1 MSAIF
6 SGSMG
11 DDAPTL
17 GSVHFATAVALQS
30 EDVPKRVKFF
40 FCGAGRKRKSM
51 GPGKPPRCLPK
62 GVPTKTGAA
71 KIRDMMGRRKA
82 QKTKKALGPAYKKRV
97 AFKHSI
103 AMQFRKKQGIRN
115 YGKSA

>member
-1 MSAIF
+1 MKNF
-6 SGSMG
+6 SELMEGPVPGFRMTG
-11 DDAPTL
+11 GAR
-17 GSVHFATAVALQS
+17 GKA
-30 EDVPKRVKFF
+30 PKRVKFF